1 MNKVNILTIIIL
13 YYYICM
19 RGWSDMNNNIVLVVD
34 SASALP
40 LEFVKQE
47 NIVGAPIICHFKG
60 KDIEDDFG
68 KTLDIKEFYNGL
80 RNGEMP
86 TTSQINVFRFEEL
99 FRPLIEENKSVI
111 YIGLSSG
118 LTGTIDSARR
128 AVLNLRE
135 EYSNCDITV
144 IDSLCASLGQG
155 LLSYLVYEMIKDGK
169 SKEEIVEFIE
179 NTKLKINHYFTVDDL
194 NHLKRGGRVS
204 ASAAAV
210 GTLLNV
216 KPILHMD
223 NVGKLIPLSKVR
235 GRKKAI
241 AALAEKFIERSNKNE
256 RQVIAI
262 SHGDCLE
269 DAKTLEALCRENGNV
284 KECLINFEGPTVASH
299 TGAGLLALY
308 FTSDSRE

>member
-1 MNKVNILTIIIL
+1 MNK
-13 YYYICM
+13 
-19 RGWSDMNNNIVLVVD
+19 NIVLVID

-40 LEFVKQE
+40 LEFVQQE
-47 NIVGAPIICHFKG
+47 NVVGAPIICHFKG
-60 KDIEDDFG
+60 RDIEDDFG

-99 FRPLIEENKSVI
+99 FRPLIEENKSII

-128 AVLNLRE
+128 AVLNLKE
-135 EYSNCDITV
+135 EYNNCDINV

-155 LLSYLVYEMIKDGK
+155 LLSYLAYEMLKEGK
-169 SKEEIVEFIE
+169 SKEEIVEFVE

-223 NVGKLIPLSKVR
+223 NEGKLIPLSEVR

-241 AALAEKFIERSNKNE
+241 AALAEKFAERSDKNE
-256 RQVIAI
+256 KQVITI
-262 SHGDCLE
+262 VHGDCIE
-269 DAKTLEALCRENGNV
+269 DAKALEALCRENGNV
-284 KECLINFEGPTVASH
+284 KDVILNYVGTAIGSH
-299 TGAGLLALY
+299 TGPEILGLY
-308 FTSDSRE
+308 FMAEER